1 MDVLGVPQAHRGST
15 PGGPFGGAGA
25 YRTKPVLL
33 RRRGDPLKPFDP
45 KLLRRVPPA
54 RRSLMLTAVAS
65 IADAALLV
73 VAAGLLASIIAAVVT
88 DGASLTAVSTLL
100 ATFLLVVGAR
110 SALGWAGATLPQ
122 KAAASV
128 KYELRSQVIS
138 AAVSLGRGGDGGSS
152 SPRLARSSLAF
163 TPDHTPDDPPSPP
176 LTDQPAEARPAT
188 AGEIT
193 AIAGRGLDALDPY
206 FARYVPELIRAAT
219 VPVAVLI
226 ALFSRDLTTGMIVLL
241 TLPLIPVFG
250 ALVGMYTERRMR
262 RQWRL
267 LAVLSHHFLDVVRGL
282 PTLKVFGRAQ
292 AQAGTIARVT
302 EQHRIAT
309 MATLRIA
316 MLSALVLE
324 VAATISVA
332 LVAVSVGFRLVY
344 GELDLEVALFL
355 LILAPEA
362 YLPLRRSA
370 AEYHSATQGIAA
382 AERAF
387 ELIDAERTGPRAH
400 HRPAGRLTLEQ
411 VTVRFPGR
419 EAPALDR
426 LDLTIPP
433 GKVTAVVGPS
443 GSGKSTLLRV
453 LIGLQP
459 PGSGRVRVGA
469 TDLSAVDLAAW
480 HRGLAWLPQRPHL
493 VAGTVADNIRLGR
506 LDATDSEVR
515 TAARRAFAAP
525 FIEAL
530 PAGYATPLGESGAGL
545 SEGQRQRIALARVF
559 LRTEATLVLL
569 DEPTAHLDTQ
579 TEAVVSASL
588 AELAI
593 GRTVVIVTHRPALLD
608 LADGI
613 VELSFALP
621 VRADRSPEPAGRVNG
636 RVP

>member
-1 MDVLGVPQAHRGST
+1 
-15 PGGPFGGAGA
+15 
-25 YRTKPVLL
+25 
-33 RRRGDPLKPFDP
+33 
-45 KLLRRVPPA
+45 
-54 RRSLMLTAVAS
+54 MLTAVAS
-65 IADAALLV
+65 IADAALLI
-73 VAAGLLASIIAAVVT
+73 VAAGLLASIIAAVVM
-88 DGASLTAVSTLL
+88 DGASLTTVSKQL
-100 ATFLLVVGAR
+100 ASFLFVVGAR
-110 SALGWAGATLPQ
+110 SILSWLSATLPQ

-138 AAVSLGRGGDGGSS
+138 AAVTAGRRGDGGAVSS
-152 SPRLARSSLAF
+152 TVWSGVKASEERAS
-163 TPDHTPDDPPSPP
+163 TGGDDTAPPSPSA
-176 LTDQPAEARPAT
+176 TDSPT
-188 AGEIT
+188 TGEIT

-226 ALFSRDLTTGMIVLL
+226 VLFSRDLTTGIIVVL
-241 TLPLIPVFG
+241 TLPLIPIFG

-292 AQAGTIARVT
+292 AQADTIAKVT

-344 GELDLEVALFL
+344 GELDLEAALFL

-387 ELIDAERTGPRAH
+387 ELIDSAERTGPRAV

-453 LIGLQP
+453 LLGLQP
-459 PGSGRVRVGA
+459 AGSGRVRVGA
-469 TDLSAVDLAAW
+469 TDLSDVDPAAW

-493 VAGTVADNIRLGR
+493 VAGTVADNIRLSR
-506 LDATDSEVR
+506 PDATDSEVR